1 MLVWIGDSL
10 VDERDAHVSVFDR
23 GLTVAD
29 GVFETLKIV
38 GGQPFAVSR
47 HLRRLGD
54 SAAGLGLVAPRS
66 DLVRRAIDEVVAANR
81 EGLGGF
87 ARLRIT
93 YTAGESALGSD
104 RGTGAPTLLVAAS
117 ASKPW
122 PATTTIATVPWRRNE
137 HSSVTGLKTTS
148 YAENV
153 VALARAKSQGASEA
167 ILANTAGQLCEG
179 TGSNIFIVRDGVAL
193 TPILASGALPGITR
207 ELVLEWTDAV
217 EADLSMDDL
226 VAADEVFLTSSTRDV
241 HPVHEV
247 DAAQLAAPG
256 PITAQIAATF
266 AERSGE
272 DLDP

>member
-38 GGQPFAVSR
+38 DGKPFAVSR

-54 SAAGLGLVAPRS
+54 SAGGLGLVAPQS
-66 DLVRRAIDEVVAANR
+66 DLVRHAIDEVVAANR
-81 EGLGGF
+81 AELGGF

-117 ASKPW
+117 PSKPW
-122 PATTTIATVPWRRNE
+122 PSTTAIATVPWRRNE
-137 HSSVTGLKTTS
+137 HSSVVGLKTTS

-153 VALARAKSQGASEA
+153 VALSRAKSRGALEA

-179 TGSNIFIVRDGVAL
+179 TGSNIFIVRDGVAATPGL
-193 TPILASGALPGITR
+193 TSGALPGITR

-217 EADLSMDDL
+217 EAELSMNDL
-226 VAADEVFLTSSTRDV
+226 VNADEVFLTSSTRDV
-241 HPVHEV
+241 HPVHAV
-247 DAAQLAAPG
+247 DDAQHSAPG
-256 PITAQIAATF
+256 PVTAAIAEIF
-266 AERSGE
+266 AQRSLE